1 MKKILILSLAGAM
14 AACSQSQPTPQ
25 ATETTTAAPA
35 ANVPLATDN
44 KPITGTY
51 EVDQADGSRK
61 LTQTVNADG
70 TMETVEGDKTTKGT
84 WTSTGPGNFCMTNEG
99 DSEPT
104 CYSESITDSGTWIA
118 NNVKDDNDSW
128 LIKRVK

>member
-1 MKKILILSLAGAM
+1 MKRLLILSLAGAM

-25 ATETTTAAPA
+25 ATETTAPPA

-51 EVDQADGSRK
+51 EVSQADGSRK
-61 LTQTVNADG
+61 LTRTVKADG
-70 TMETVEGDKTTKGT
+70 TVETVEGDKTTDGT
-84 WTSTGPGNFCMTNEG
+84 WTSTGPGNLCITNKG

-104 CYSESITDSGTWIA
+104 CYTEQITDNGIWIA

-128 LIKRVK
+128 LIKRAK